1 MVGRKGKGG
10 FVGFER
16 YSGKIMDK
24 RIIFDMVVIFVPL
37 FYYLLK
43 IDRIIIVILTILE
56 GPLSSSSP

>member
-1 MVGRKGKGG
+1 MGGRKGKDG
-10 FVGFER
+10 FDGFGR
-16 YSGKIMDK
+16 YSAKIMDK
-24 RIIFDMVVIFVPL
+24 RIIFDVVVIFVPL